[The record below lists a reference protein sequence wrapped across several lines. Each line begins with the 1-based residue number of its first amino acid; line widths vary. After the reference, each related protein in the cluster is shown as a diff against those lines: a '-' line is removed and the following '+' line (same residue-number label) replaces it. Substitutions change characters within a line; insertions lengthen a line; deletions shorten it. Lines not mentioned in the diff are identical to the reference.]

1 MNIIMDYKIKELE
14 LGLGILYFKRGKLM
28 EKEIKKEK
36 YNNTIR
42 GKEKICFDN
51 EKYLKIEKE
60 KILER
65 KKLFPGKLYIEVGG
79 KLLEDNH
86 ASRVLP
92 GFRKDNKIR
101 IFETLKDDIEVIITI
116 AAKNIVDLRKIQ
128 DKGITYA
135 DETIY
140 IAKVLEEKG
149 IKISGIVIS
158 RYYKDIMID
167 NYINKL
173 KDLGYKVYKHYNI
186 EGYPLDIENV
196 VSENGLR

>member
-1 MNIIMDYKIKELE
+1 
-14 LGLGILYFKRGKLM
+14 M
-28 EKEIKKEK
+28 EK
-36 YNNTIR
+36 
-42 GKEKICFDN
+42 KICFDN
-51 EKYLKIEKE
+51 EKYLRIEKE

-92 GFRKDNKIR
+92 GFKKDNKIR

-116 AAKNIVDLRKIQ
+116 AARNIVDLRKIQ

-158 RYYKDIMID
+158 RYYEDIMID

>member
-1 MNIIMDYKIKELE
+1 
-14 LGLGILYFKRGKLM
+14 M
-28 EKEIKKEK
+28 EEKK
-36 YNNTIR
+36 YNNTISVE
-42 GKEKICFDN
+42 KKICFDN
-51 EKYLKIEKE
+51 DKYLKIEKE

-86 ASRVLP
+86 AARVLP
-92 GFRKDNKIR
+92 GFKKDNKIR
-101 IFETLKDDIEVIITI
+101 IFETLKEDIEVIITI
-116 AAKNIVDLRKIQ
+116 AANNIVDLRKIQ

-140 IAKVLEEKG
+140 IAKVLEEKR

-158 RYYKDIMID
+158 RYYEDILID
-167 NYINKL
+167 NYIKKL
-173 KDLGYKVYKHYNI
+173 KILGYNVYKHYNI

-196 VSENGLR
+196 VSENGLRQK

>member
-1 MNIIMDYKIKELE
+1 
-14 LGLGILYFKRGKLM
+14 M
-28 EKEIKKEK
+28 E
-36 YNNTIR
+36 
-42 GKEKICFDN
+42 EKICFDN

-92 GFRKDNKIR
+92 GFKKDNKIR
-101 IFETLKDDIEVIITI
+101 IFETLKDEIEVIITI
-116 AAKNIVDLRKIQ
+116 AARNIVDLRKIQ

-149 IKISGIVIS
+149 IKVSGIVIS
-158 RYYKDIMID
+158 RYYEDILID
-167 NYINKL
+167 NYI
-173 KDLGYKVYKHYNI
+173 
-186 EGYPLDIENV
+186 
-196 VSENGLR
+196 

>member
-1 MNIIMDYKIKELE
+1 
-14 LGLGILYFKRGKLM
+14 M
-28 EKEIKKEK
+28 E
-36 YNNTIR
+36 
-42 GKEKICFDN
+42 EKICFDN
-51 EKYLKIEKE
+51 EKYLRIEKE

-92 GFRKDNKIR
+92 GFKKDNKIR
-101 IFETLKDDIEVIITI
+101 IFETLKDDIEVIITV
-116 AAKNIVDLRKIQ
+116 AARNIVDLRKIQ

-140 IAKVLEEKG
+140 IAEILEEKG
-149 IKISGIVIS
+149 IKVSGIVIS
-158 RYYKDIMID
+158 RYYEDVVID
-167 NYINKL
+167 NYISKL
-173 KDLGYKVYKHYNI
+173 KMMGYNVYKHYNI

-196 VSENGLR
+196 VSKQGLRKKWIYNYR

>member
-1 MNIIMDYKIKELE
+1 MKKKRFVLIISSEISQKIE
-14 LGLGILYFKRGKLM
+14 
-28 EKEIKKEK
+28 
-36 YNNTIR
+36 
-42 GKEKICFDN
+42 
-51 EKYLKIEKE
+51 KIEKE

-158 RYYKDIMID
+158 RYYEDIMID

>member
-1 MNIIMDYKIKELE
+1 
-14 LGLGILYFKRGKLM
+14 M
-28 EKEIKKEK
+28 EK
-36 YNNTIR
+36 
-42 GKEKICFDN
+42 KICFDN
-51 EKYLKIEKE
+51 EKYLRIEKE

-92 GFRKDNKIR
+92 GFKKDNKIR
-101 IFETLKDDIEVIITI
+101 IFETLKDDIEVIITV

-140 IAKVLEEKG
+140 IAEILEEKG
-149 IKISGIVIS
+149 IKVSGIVIS
-158 RYYKDIMID
+158 RYYEDVVID
-167 NYINKL
+167 NYISKL
-173 KDLGYKVYKHYNI
+173 KMMGYNVYKHYNI

-196 VSENGLR
+196 VSKQGLRKK

>member
-1 MNIIMDYKIKELE
+1 MNYKIKELE
-14 LGLGILYFKRGKLM
+14 LGLGILYFKRGRLM

-36 YNNTIR
+36 YNNTISVR
-42 GKEKICFDN
+42 EKICFDN
-51 EKYLKIEKE
+51 DKYLKIEKE

-86 ASRVLP
+86 AARVLP
-92 GFRKDNKIR
+92 GFKKDNKIR
-101 IFETLKDDIEVIITI
+101 IFETLKEDIEVIITI
-116 AAKNIVDLRKIQ
+116 AANNIVDLRKIQ

-158 RYYKDIMID
+158 RYYEDILID

-173 KDLGYKVYKHYNI
+173 KILGYNVYKHYNI

-196 VSENGLR
+196 VSENGLRKK

>member
-1 MNIIMDYKIKELE
+1 
-14 LGLGILYFKRGKLM
+14 M
-28 EKEIKKEK
+28 EK
-36 YNNTIR
+36 
-42 GKEKICFDN
+42 KICFDN
-51 EKYLKIEKE
+51 EKYLRIEKE

-92 GFRKDNKIR
+92 GFKKDNKIR
-101 IFETLKDDIEVIITI
+101 IFETLKDDIEVIITV
-116 AAKNIVDLRKIQ
+116 AARNIVDLRKIQ

-140 IAKVLEEKG
+140 IAEILEEKG
-149 IKISGIVIS
+149 IKVSGIVIS
-158 RYYKDIMID
+158 RYYEDILID
-167 NYINKL
+167 NYIKKL
-173 KDLGYKVYKHYNI
+173 NILGYNVYKHYNI

-196 VSENGLR
+196 VNEKGLRKK

>member
-1 MNIIMDYKIKELE
+1 MNYKIKGLE
-14 LGLGILYFKRGKLM
+14 LGLGILYFKRGRLM

-36 YNNTIR
+36 YNNTIS

-51 EKYLKIEKE
+51 EKYLKIEKQ

-158 RYYKDIMID
+158 RYYEDIMID

>member
-1 MNIIMDYKIKELE
+1 MNYKIKELE
-14 LGLGILYFKRGKLM
+14 LGLGILYFKRGRLM

-36 YNNTIR
+36 YNNTMSER
-42 GKEKICFDN
+42 EKICFDN

-158 RYYKDIMID
+158 RYYEDIMID

>member
-1 MNIIMDYKIKELE
+1 
-14 LGLGILYFKRGKLM
+14 M

-36 YNNTIR
+36 YNNTISE
-42 GKEKICFDN
+42 KEKICFDN

-158 RYYKDIMID
+158 RYYKDTIID

-173 KDLGYKVYKHYNI
+173 KDLEYKVYKHYNI

>member
-1 MNIIMDYKIKELE
+1 MNYKIKELE
-14 LGLGILYFKRGKLM
+14 LGLGILYFKRGRLM

-36 YNNTIR
+36 YNNTMSE
-42 GKEKICFDN
+42 KEKICFDN
-51 EKYLKIEKE
+51 EKYLKIEKG

-158 RYYKDIMID
+158 RYYEDIMID

>member
-1 MNIIMDYKIKELE
+1 
-14 LGLGILYFKRGKLM
+14 M
-28 EKEIKKEK
+28 E
-36 YNNTIR
+36 
-42 GKEKICFDN
+42 EKICFDN

-92 GFRKDNKIR
+92 GFKKDNKIR
-101 IFETLKDDIEVIITI
+101 IFETLKDEIEVIITI
-116 AAKNIVDLRKIQ
+116 AARNIVDLRKIQ

-149 IKISGIVIS
+149 IKVSGIVIS
-158 RYYKDIMID
+158 RYYEDILID
-167 NYINKL
+167 NYIKKL
-173 KDLGYKVYKHYNI
+173 KILGYNVYKHYNI

-196 VSENGLR
+196 VNEKGLRKK

>member
-1 MNIIMDYKIKELE
+1 MNYKIKELR
-14 LGLGILYFKRGKLM
+14 LRILYFKRGRLM

-36 YNNTIR
+36 YNNTMSE
-42 GKEKICFDN
+42 KEKICFDN

-149 IKISGIVIS
+149 IKISGIIIS
-158 RYYKDIMID
+158 RYYEDIMID

>member
-1 MNIIMDYKIKELE
+1 MRKTKNKMLENYKN
-14 LGLGILYFKRGKLM
+14 
-28 EKEIKKEK
+28 EK
-36 YNNTIR
+36 NS
-42 GKEKICFDN
+42 GICFDN

-140 IAKVLEEKG
+140 IAKVLEEKE

-158 RYYKDIMID
+158 RYYEDIMID

>member
-1 MNIIMDYKIKELE
+1 ME
-14 LGLGILYFKRGKLM
+14 
-28 EKEIKKEK
+28 EKE
-36 YNNTIR
+36 YNNTISV
-42 GKEKICFDN
+42 KEKICFDN
-51 EKYLKIEKE
+51 DKYLKIEKE

-86 ASRVLP
+86 AERVLP
-92 GFRKDNKIR
+92 GFKKDNKIR
-101 IFETLKDDIEVIITI
+101 IFETLKEDIEVIITI
-116 AAKNIVDLRKIQ
+116 AANNIVDLRKIQ

-158 RYYKDIMID
+158 RYYEDILID

-173 KDLGYKVYKHYNI
+173 KILGYNVYKHYNI

-196 VSENGLR
+196 VSENGLRKK

>member
-1 MNIIMDYKIKELE
+1 
-14 LGLGILYFKRGKLM
+14 M
-28 EKEIKKEK
+28 E
-36 YNNTIR
+36 
-42 GKEKICFDN
+42 EKICFDN

-92 GFRKDNKIR
+92 GFKKDNKIR
-101 IFETLKDDIEVIITI
+101 IFETLKDEIEVIITI
-116 AAKNIVDLRKIQ
+116 AARNIVDLRKIQ

-158 RYYKDIMID
+158 RYYEDIMID

>member
-1 MNIIMDYKIKELE
+1 
-14 LGLGILYFKRGKLM
+14 M
-28 EKEIKKEK
+28 EEKK
-36 YNNTIR
+36 YNNTISVE
-42 GKEKICFDN
+42 EKICFDN
-51 EKYLKIEKE
+51 DKYLKIEKE

-86 ASRVLP
+86 AARVLP
-92 GFRKDNKIR
+92 GFKKDNKIR
-101 IFETLKDDIEVIITI
+101 IFETLKEDIEVIITI
-116 AAKNIVDLRKIQ
+116 AANNIVDLRKIQ

-158 RYYKDIMID
+158 RYYEDILID
-167 NYINKL
+167 NYIKKL
-173 KDLGYKVYKHYNI
+173 KILGYNVYKHYNI

-196 VSENGLR
+196 VSENGLRQK

>member
-1 MNIIMDYKIKELE
+1 
-14 LGLGILYFKRGKLM
+14 M
-28 EKEIKKEK
+28 E
-36 YNNTIR
+36 
-42 GKEKICFDN
+42 EKICFDN
-51 EKYLKIEKE
+51 EKYLRIEKE

-92 GFRKDNKIR
+92 GFKKDNKIR
-101 IFETLKDDIEVIITI
+101 IFETLKDEIEVIITV
-116 AAKNIVDLRKIQ
+116 AARNIVDLRKIQ

-140 IAKVLEEKG
+140 IAEILEEKG
-149 IKISGIVIS
+149 IKVSGIVIS
-158 RYYKDIMID
+158 RYYEDVVID
-167 NYINKL
+167 NYISKL
-173 KDLGYKVYKHYNI
+173 KMMGYNVYKHYNI

-196 VSENGLR
+196 VSKQGLRKK

>member
-1 MNIIMDYKIKELE
+1 MNYKIKELR
-14 LGLGILYFKRGKLM
+14 LRILYFKRGRLM

-36 YNNTIR
+36 YNNTMSE
-42 GKEKICFDN
+42 KEKICFDN
-51 EKYLKIEKE
+51 EKYLKIEKG

-101 IFETLKDDIEVIITI
+101 IFETLKYDIEVIITI

-158 RYYKDIMID
+158 RYYEDIMID

>member
-1 MNIIMDYKIKELE
+1 
-14 LGLGILYFKRGKLM
+14 M
-28 EKEIKKEK
+28 EK
-36 YNNTIR
+36 
-42 GKEKICFDN
+42 KICFDN
-51 EKYLKIEKE
+51 EKYLRIEKE

-92 GFRKDNKIR
+92 GFKKDNKIR

-149 IKISGIVIS
+149 IKISGIIIS
-158 RYYKDIMID
+158 RYYEDIMID

>member
-1 MNIIMDYKIKELE
+1 
-14 LGLGILYFKRGKLM
+14 M
-28 EKEIKKEK
+28 E
-36 YNNTIR
+36 
-42 GKEKICFDN
+42 EKICFDN

-92 GFRKDNKIR
+92 GFKKDNKIR
-101 IFETLKDDIEVIITI
+101 IFETLKDEIEVIITI
-116 AAKNIVDLRKIQ
+116 AARNIVDLRKIQ

-149 IKISGIVIS
+149 IKVSGIVIS
-158 RYYKDIMID
+158 RYYEDILID
-167 NYINKL
+167 NYIKKL
-173 KDLGYKVYKHYNI
+173 NIFGYNVYKHYNI

-196 VSENGLR
+196 VNEKGLRKK

>member
-1 MNIIMDYKIKELE
+1 M
-14 LGLGILYFKRGKLM
+14 
-28 EKEIKKEK
+28 
-36 YNNTIR
+36 
-42 GKEKICFDN
+42 DN
-51 EKYLKIEKE
+51 EKYLKIEKK

-158 RYYKDIMID
+158 RYYEDIMID

>member
-1 MNIIMDYKIKELE
+1 
-14 LGLGILYFKRGKLM
+14 M
-28 EKEIKKEK
+28 EK
-36 YNNTIR
+36 
-42 GKEKICFDN
+42 KICFDN
-51 EKYLKIEKE
+51 EKYLRIEKE

-92 GFRKDNKIR
+92 GFKKDNKIR

-116 AAKNIVDLRKIQ
+116 AARNIVDLRKIQ

-149 IKISGIVIS
+149 IKISGIIIS
-158 RYYKDIMID
+158 RYYEDIMID

>member
-1 MNIIMDYKIKELE
+1 MDYKIKE
-14 LGLGILYFKRGKLM
+14 LGLGILYFKRGRLM

-36 YNNTIR
+36 YNNTIS

-51 EKYLKIEKE
+51 LKIEKQ

-158 RYYKDIMID
+158 RYYEDIMID

>member
-1 MNIIMDYKIKELE
+1 
-14 LGLGILYFKRGKLM
+14 M
-28 EKEIKKEK
+28 E
-36 YNNTIR
+36 
-42 GKEKICFDN
+42 EKICFDN

-92 GFRKDNKIR
+92 GFKKDNKIR
-101 IFETLKDDIEVIITI
+101 IFETLKDDIEVIITV

-140 IAKVLEEKG
+140 IAEILEEKG
-149 IKISGIVIS
+149 IKVSGIVIS
-158 RYYKDIMID
+158 RYYEDVVID
-167 NYINKL
+167 NYISKL
-173 KDLGYKVYKHYNI
+173 KMMGYNVYKHYNI

-196 VSENGLR
+196 VNEKGLRKK

>member
-1 MNIIMDYKIKELE
+1 MNYKIKELG
-14 LGLGILYFKRGKLM
+14 LGLGILYFKRGRLM

-36 YNNTIR
+36 YNNTIS

-51 EKYLKIEKE
+51 EKYLKIEKQ

-158 RYYKDIMID
+158 RYYEDIMID

>member
-1 MNIIMDYKIKELE
+1 
-14 LGLGILYFKRGKLM
+14 M

-36 YNNTIR
+36 YNNTISE
-42 GKEKICFDN
+42 KEKICFDN

-158 RYYKDIMID
+158 RYYEDIMID

>member
-1 MNIIMDYKIKELE
+1 MNYKIKELE
-14 LGLGILYFKRGKLM
+14 LGLGILYFKRGRLM

-36 YNNTIR
+36 YNNTMSER
-42 GKEKICFDN
+42 EKICFDN

-158 RYYKDIMID
+158 RYYEDIMID

-196 VSENGLR
+196 VSENGLRQK

>member
-1 MNIIMDYKIKELE
+1 MNYKIKELE
-14 LGLGILYFKRGKLM
+14 LGLGILYFKRGRLM

-36 YNNTIR
+36 YNNTMSE
-42 GKEKICFDN
+42 KEKICFDN

-158 RYYKDIMID
+158 RYYEDIMID